1 MLRKIV
7 IGAVLFT
14 LILSMAGCGGK
25 GEPIKAR
32 WIEPQVVG
40 DIVSIPV
47 SEVNNNKIIHF
58 RLYTPGGDT
67 AFIAYELDGEI
78 HVRAFACPCPEC
90 RATGF
95 ISLEKE
101 VLICDMCGTTYNAKT
116 GDGIE
121 GAFVN
126 YPKAPVP
133 YKITDGNIVMNET
146 DLIAAHQATLI
157 SGWP

>member
-7 IGAVLFT
+7 IGGVLFA

-25 GEPIKAR
+25 GETIKAR

-47 SEVNNNKIIHF
+47 SEVNNNQIIHF
-58 RLYTPGGDT
+58 RLYTPGGDLT
-67 AFIAYELDGEI
+67 FMAYELDGEI

-95 ISLEKE
+95 LSLEKE
-101 VLICDMCGTTYNAKT
+101 VLICDMCGTTFNAKT

-133 YKITDGNIVMNET
+133 YKITDYNIVMNEA
-146 DLIAAHQATLI
+146 DLIAARQATLI